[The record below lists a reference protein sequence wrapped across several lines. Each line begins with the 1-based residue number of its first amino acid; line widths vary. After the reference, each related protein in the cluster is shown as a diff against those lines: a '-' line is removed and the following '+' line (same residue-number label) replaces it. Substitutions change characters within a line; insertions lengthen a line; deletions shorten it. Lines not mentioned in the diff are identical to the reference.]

1 MSLSSA
7 WRLDWSSRAFRVQ
20 VVLTAILLPF
30 TLHTLAAFLNRVESR
45 PGVVLPDPVLA
56 AFQAHDVTWLTFAI
70 IYVGLF
76 AGIAILLSHPRHLI
90 LAMQTYIGMAVFRI
104 MAMSLVALDPPEGA
118 IPLQDPFVQI
128 LGTGQLLTRDLF
140 FSGHTSTLFLIG
152 LSMPRKGL
160 RYTYFVAAGVVAF
173 CVLFQHD
180 HYSIDVMAAPFYTYG
195 AYRLVRLMHERVFAA
210 AGTLQ

>member
-7 WRLDWSSRAFRVQ
+7 WRSAWSSRAFRIQ
-20 VVLTAILLPF
+20 AILTAVLLPF
-30 TLHTLAAFLNRVESR
+30 TLHTLASFLNRIESR

-56 AFQAHDVTWLTFAI
+56 LFPAHDVTWLTFAI

-76 AGIAILLSHPRHLI
+76 AGIGILLRYPRHLI
-90 LAMQTYIGMAVFRI
+90 LAMQTYIGMVVFRI
-104 MAMSLVALDPPEGA
+104 MAMSLVALDPPAGA

-152 LSMPRKGL
+152 LSMPGKKL
-160 RYTYFVAAGVVAF
+160 RYTYFLAAAVVAF

-195 AYRLVRLMHERVFAA
+195 AYRLVRLLHERVFAHD
-210 AGTLQ
+210 GEMM